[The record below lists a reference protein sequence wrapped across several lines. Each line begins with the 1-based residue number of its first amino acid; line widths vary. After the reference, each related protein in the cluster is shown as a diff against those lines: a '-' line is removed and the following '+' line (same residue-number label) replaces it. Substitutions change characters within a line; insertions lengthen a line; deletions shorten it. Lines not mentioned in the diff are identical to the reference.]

1 MLGSISDTLI
11 IIFIAI
17 LMLGGEKDLSGTA
30 RKLGKMWGDLRRSES
45 DFRNE
50 ITRELNVDDLGIDF
64 NDNNK
69 KPYSTNDARVRELE
83 RQVRELQEQ
92 MERMKKENGKD

>member
-1 MLGSISDTLI
+1 VGRRTFQELPESL
-11 IIFIAI
+11 ARC
-17 LMLGGEKDLSGTA
+17 GETCA
-30 RKLGKMWGDLRRSES
+30 
-45 DFRNE
+45 
-50 ITRELNVDDLGIDF
+50 ELNVDDLGIDF